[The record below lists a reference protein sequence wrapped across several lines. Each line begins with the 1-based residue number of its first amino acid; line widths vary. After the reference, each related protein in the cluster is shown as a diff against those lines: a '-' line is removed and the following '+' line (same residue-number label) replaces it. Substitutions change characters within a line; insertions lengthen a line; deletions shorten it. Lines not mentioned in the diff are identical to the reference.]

1 MEVARARTTMAAA
14 RRKGLAMKVK
24 DLMTRDVLSVAP
36 DTSLKQVAA
45 TLVEHDISGLP
56 VCDADGHVVGV
67 VSEADILYKES
78 GEPRRR
84 SGGALA
90 WLVDATSYE
99 SVLKSTART
108 AGETMGTPPI
118 TIGPMRPVADAA
130 RLMIEHGVNRLPV
143 VEDERLVG
151 IITRADLVRAF
162 KRSDAEI
169 ERELREDL
177 IERTLWIPSEG
188 VEIDVENGE
197 VAFEGLVETRSDA
210 QLIERLAGRV
220 PGVVSVRSS
229 LTWRFDDIRRKPKPT
244 PSRS

>member
-1 MEVARARTTMAAA
+1 
-14 RRKGLAMKVK
+14 
-24 DLMTRDVLSVAP
+24 MTKDVLSVAP

-56 VCDADGHVVGV
+56 VCDADGQVVGV

-90 WLVDATSYE
+90 WLVDSTSYE

-130 RLMIEHGVNRLPV
+130 RLMIEHGINRLPV
-143 VEDERLVG
+143 VDEEERLVG

-188 VEIDVENGE
+188 IEIDVENGE
-197 VAFEGLVETRSDA
+197 VVFEGLVETRSDA
-210 QLIERLAGRV
+210 QLVERLAGRV

-229 LTWRFDDIRRKPKPT
+229 LTWRYDDIRRKPKPT
-244 PSRS
+244 PARS